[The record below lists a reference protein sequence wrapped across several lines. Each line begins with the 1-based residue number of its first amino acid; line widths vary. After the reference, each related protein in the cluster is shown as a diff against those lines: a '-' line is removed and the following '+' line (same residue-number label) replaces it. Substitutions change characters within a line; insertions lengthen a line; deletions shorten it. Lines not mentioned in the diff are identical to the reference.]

1 MAPSSTVANNDDRG
15 TTEKI
20 TTETASKK
28 EEATAD
34 DTRSRSPAKK
44 KKKKGYKNL
53 MAGML
58 EGTSATRDI
67 DKEKEKQ
74 IKKVTGGGAFQKI
87 DKI

>member
-1 MAPSSTVANNDDRG
+1 
-15 TTEKI
+15 
-20 TTETASKK
+20 
-28 EEATAD
+28 
-34 DTRSRSPAKK
+34 
-44 KKKKGYKNL
+44 

>member
-1 MAPSSTVANNDDRG
+1 MVHSSTVANNDDRG
-15 TTEKI
+15 TAEK
-20 TTETASKK
+20 TTTDTAAK
-28 EEATAD
+28 EKVTAD